1 MIDADGSVYEGG
13 VKLAEIRQ
21 QTGREKS
28 AGSNER
34 AMEDRKVAD
43 RESDAQGI
51 GQPIEVQLVGTNRTT
66 NQRVVFDGQ
75 LLLPQQ
81 DGAAPAAVPVAAS
94 RITPPA
100 KPARAGKPPIAQV
113 PGSRGRLQGV
123 AVVGGTNQLAIDA
136 RVTAP

>member
-1 MIDADGSVYEGG
+1 MIASHVRHSRTYETAT
-13 VKLAEIRQ
+13 KKFLRQ
-21 QTGREKS
+21 SLKS
-28 AGSNER
+28 SGFQIEQP
-34 AMEDRKVAD
+34 ELFIPWKVSETD
-43 RESDAQGI
+43 LQKI
-51 GQPIEVQLVGTNRTT
+51 
-66 NQRVVFDGQ
+66 FDGQ
-75 LLLPQQ
+75 LLRPQQ